1 MLSHSP
7 TNGEWE
13 SIMSPSLDVAGFW
26 RLSTNGRVAHC
37 RAMAAEAERLA
48 ASASGDVRASYLELA
63 SKWSELAHELASI
76 ARRDSSPFHAPRQYS
91 AEFLG

>member
-1 MLSHSP
+1 MEVDVMLSHSP

-13 SIMSPSLDVAGFW
+13 AVINQNLDVAGFW
-26 RLSTNGRVAHC
+26 RLSNNGRVAHC

-48 ASASGDVRASYLELA
+48 VSAGGDVRTSYLGLA

-76 ARRDSSPFHAPRQYS
+76 SRRNS
-91 AEFLG
+91 

>member
-13 SIMSPSLDVAGFW
+13 STMTPNLDTAGFW
-26 RLSTNGRVAHC
+26 TLSPAGRVAHC

-48 ASASGDVRASYLELA
+48 ASASGDVRGSYLELA
-63 SKWSELAHELASI
+63 SKWSELARELASLT
-76 ARRDSSPFHAPRQYS
+76 RRNS
-91 AEFLG
+91 